1 VQDIPRVN
9 GKMGSNNGG
18 ASAVQ
23 SAWEPM
29 DRSQEFDEEGHS
41 RNPDSS
47 AKPLSH
53 EIIDVDAYD
62 EESRYEIP
70 ANKRRK
76 TTGRQLMNVETVFTT
91 DSGSEDGE
99 VIAVEEGRGTE
110 DLEERDMQRDR
121 GRIKIDRKR
130 AFWASKGGTVVST

>member
-9 GKMGSNNGG
+9 GIMRSNSGG

-29 DRSQEFDEEGHS
+29 ERSQEFDEEGHS

-53 EIIDVDAYD
+53 EIIDVDAYED
-62 EESRYEIP
+62 ESRYEIP
-70 ANKRRK
+70 AKKRRK
-76 TTGRQLMNVETVFTT
+76 ATGRQLIDVETVFTT

-99 VIAVEEGRGTE
+99 VIVVEEGPRTE
-110 DLEERDMQRDR
+110 DLEERER
-121 GRIKIDRKR
+121 GRVKIDRKR

>member
-9 GKMGSNNGG
+9 SMMRSNSGG
-18 ASAVQ
+18 ASVVQ

-29 DRSQEFDEEGHS
+29 DQSQEEGHS
-41 RNPDSS
+41 RNSDSS

-53 EIIDVDAYD
+53 EIIDVDAYE

-70 ANKRRK
+70 TNKRRK
-76 TTGRQLMNVETVFTT
+76 TTGRQLIDVETVFTT

-99 VIAVEEGRGTE
+99 VIIVEEGPRTE
-110 DLEERDMQRDR
+110 DSEERRER
-121 GRIKIDRKR
+121 ETGRVKIDRKR
-130 AFWASKGGTVVST
+130 AFWASKGGTAVST